1 MIEHDFSNWNSHVYQ
16 VRFLTMRNTY
26 YFRVLR
32 TAKNLSKKSK
42 KKLKGQILAILDGVG
57 TAATHRAN
65 TYRKPTVPK
74 N

>member
-1 MIEHDFSNWNSHVYQ
+1 
-16 VRFLTMRNTY
+16 MRNTY